1 MPTDRWVFLHAGARA
16 HEHMYVS
23 HRESFI
29 RTPAIEL
36 AGRRTLE
43 LAGIGIDD
51 VGIVD
56 LYSCFPSAVQLGARS
71 LGLALDRQL
80 TRTGGLSFGGG
91 PWNNYVMHAIA
102 TVVADCRA
110 QPGERGLVW
119 ANGGFCTKHA
129 FGVYSTEPPSGGF
142 RHDDVQAAVDALP
155 RVEVV
160 ADLDGPAT
168 IEGYTV
174 IHGRD
179 GLPERAFAAVPLP
192 RRPPGLGLE
201 RRRRRRWPRWSRPNG
216 SAPRSRVS
224 AGTFHPA

>member
-1 MPTDRWVFLHAGARA
+1 
-16 HEHMYVS
+16 
-23 HRESFI
+23 
-29 RTPAIEL
+29 
-36 AGRRTLE
+36 
-43 LAGIGIDD
+43 
-51 VGIVD
+51 
-56 LYSCFPSAVQLGARS
+56 
-71 LGLALDRQL
+71 
-80 TRTGGLSFGGG
+80 
-91 PWNNYVMHAIA
+91 MHAIA

-192 RRPPGLGLE
+192 RPPAGLGLE
-201 RRRRRRWPRWSRPNG
+201 RRRGDDGLDGRDRVGRHRGHGLRRDLPPRLTDSTGAG
-216 SAPRSRVS
+216 SPGPVRQLPRSRWPKRHRRRAAQS
-224 AGTFHPA
+224 ARSVGVAGDQVAELGAALEQVRRW